1 MRRLEAIAILSS
13 QAEALKSLGATSLY
27 LFGSTARDEAG
38 QESDVDVFIDYD
50 QEHFGF
56 AEFFRIRDVLETAT
70 HAKIDLATRASLHPA
85 LKGAIEA
92 EAIRVI

>member
-1 MRRLEAIAILSS
+1 MRRSEALAKLSS

-56 AEFFRIRDVLETAT
+56 AEFFRIRDVLEAAT
-70 HAKIDLATRASLHPA
+70 HRRVDLATRASLHPA
-85 LKGAIEA
+85 LRGAIEA
-92 EAIRVI
+92 EAIKIL